1 MEQGGQLEKRGG
13 ACTEGRGL
21 EGHAEEWEELASV
34 YQRDCRRPL
43 LQYQEAGS
51 SGHELSLQPLVSLTL
66 PHRPSPAS
74 DISPGKAKGPQL
86 SN

>member
-51 SGHELSLQPLVSLTL
+51 MTQERGPHL
-66 PHRPSPAS
+66 PCAAATSSPCN
-74 DISPGKAKGPQL
+74 L
-86 SN
+86 L